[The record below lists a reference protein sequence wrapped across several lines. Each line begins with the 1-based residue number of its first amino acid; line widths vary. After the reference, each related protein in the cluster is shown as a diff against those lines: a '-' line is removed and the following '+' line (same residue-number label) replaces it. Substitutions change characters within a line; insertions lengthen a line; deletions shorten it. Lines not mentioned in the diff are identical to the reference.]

1 MQRGRQRSETSSTAL
16 AAGIRQLNRTG
27 IVRYTLQF
35 YTSHGAQ
42 CASRTGL
49 MLSTNDDEDVWC
61 LDARGVLAL
70 SVADP
75 RQSIALRRRISE
87 LTRTLNIVKLG

>member
-1 MQRGRQRSETSSTAL
+1 
-16 AAGIRQLNRTG
+16 
-27 IVRYTLQF
+27 
-35 YTSHGAQ
+35 
-42 CASRTGL
+42 
-49 MLSTNDDEDVWC
+49 MLSTHDDEDVWY

-87 LTRTLNIVKLG
+87 LTRTLQGVRKKKNCYTGLFYLVKAS